1 MSLQGIMVIDLMGL
15 GFIILLINLVRTQK
29 LNVSYAIIWLGAV
42 LGLMSLVSVPEL
54 LNLLPRLFGAIYP
67 ASALSLLGFVFIFL
81 VLIFMSVKLSQL
93 SARQVELIQLLAQKE
108 LEAREREEKA
118 QSPQKLS

>member
-81 VLIFMSVKLSQL
+81 VLIVMSVKLSQL

>member
-1 MSLQGIMVIDLMGL
+1 MSLQGIIVIDLLGL
-15 GFIILLINLVRTQK
+15 GFVVLLINLVRTQK

>member
-1 MSLQGIMVIDLMGL
+1 MSLQGIIVIDLLGL
-15 GFIILLINLVRTQK
+15 GFVVLLINLVRTQK

-81 VLIFMSVKLSQL
+81 VLIFMSV
-93 SARQVELIQLLAQKE
+93 
-108 LEAREREEKA
+108 
-118 QSPQKLS
+118 

>member
-1 MSLQGIMVIDLMGL
+1 MSLQGIMVIDLMGV

>member
-15 GFIILLINLVRTQK
+15 GFIILLIKLVRTQK

-108 LEAREREEKA
+108 LEAREREAKER
-118 QSPQKLS
+118 SPHKLS